1 MSANVQRP
9 HDDVVLITTPGG
21 LYDSQQTEKSLT
33 LGDLPLG
40 ARLILRCR
48 KDWRDAVVAA
58 ISLEEVTLSVSSPS
72 GHTYRV
78 RRPPDSILSL
88 DGSIP
93 VLGEGCWR
101 SGRVRYDVRW

>member
-1 MSANVQRP
+1 MTAALAAQS
-9 HDDVVLITTPGG
+9 DG
-21 LYDSQQTEKSLT
+21 LDASQATENILT
-33 LGDLPLG
+33 LGDLPVG

-48 KDWRDAVVAA
+48 KDWRDATIAA
-58 ISLEEVTLSVSSPS
+58 ISLETITLSVGSPS

-78 RRPPDSILSL
+78 RRPADVTLSL

-101 SGRVRYDVRW
+101 VGRVQYDLRW

>member
-9 HDDVVLITTPGG
+9 SDEVDFVAASGG
-21 LYDSQQTEKSLT
+21 LEVSQQTENILM
-33 LGDLPLG
+33 LGDLPVG

-58 ISLEEVTLSVSSPS
+58 ISIEEITLSISSPS

-78 RRPPDSILSL
+78 RRPADSILSL

-101 SGRVRYDVRW
+101 AGRVQYDVRW

>member
-9 HDDVVLITTPGG
+9 PLVAEKGASTGG
-21 LYDSQQTEKSLT
+21 LVDSKPSEDILT
-33 LGDLPLG
+33 LGDLPVG

-58 ISLEEVTLSVSSPS
+58 TSAEDVTLSVGSPS
-72 GHTYRV
+72 GYTYRL

-93 VLGEGCWR
+93 VLGEGSWR
-101 SGRVRYDVRW
+101 SGRARYDVRW